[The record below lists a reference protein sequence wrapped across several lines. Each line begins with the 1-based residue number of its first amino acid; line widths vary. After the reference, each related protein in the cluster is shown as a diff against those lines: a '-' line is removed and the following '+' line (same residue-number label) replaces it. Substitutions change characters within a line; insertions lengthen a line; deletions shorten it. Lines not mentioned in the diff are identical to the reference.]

1 MWLASGRDN
10 NFYSHSCGL
19 VNDSVYYKGRDK
31 FMRKVKSGIIRI
43 VEKQKE
49 NNTEQNASGRHVE
62 NKKK

>member
-1 MWLASGRDN
+1 
-10 NFYSHSCGL
+10 
-19 VNDSVYYKGRDK
+19 
-31 FMRKVKSGIIRI
+31 MRKVKSGIIRI